1 MGEFRSVVLV
11 GSRQDR
17 YVPFYS
23 TMADAGGAGAPGPC
37 LQEAARLMLR
47 GTGTGG
53 RKLLRLHVQFSEAP
67 FGVLDNFIGRAAHIA
82 FLENDVYIRVL
93 VWNIIKAHRLV

>member
-1 MGEFRSVVLV
+1 MRESTLPC
-11 GSRQDR
+11 SDR
-17 YVPFYS
+17 D
-23 TMADAGGAGAPGPC
+23 DARPG
-37 LQEAARLMLR
+37 LSSS
-47 GTGTGG
+47 TGTSRGKKHSLAGG

-67 FGVLDNFIGRAAHIA
+67 FGVLDIGRAAHIA